1 MDTNGRVD
9 HDEKDDGDD
18 SSEDVAEPE
27 DVVIDVSR
35 IISQSCYSVVKIPFS
50 INLVVKIFGFEEFWD
65 IYQN

>member
-1 MDTNGRVD
+1 MDANGRVD

-27 DVVIDVSR
+27 DIVIDASR

-50 INLVVKIFGFEEFWD
+50 INLVVKIFGLEEFWN